1 MLKNSFFALCFI
13 LINAQAPTVV
23 RAQTGINTQKLE
35 LALNHLQNDWDLQY
49 ANLSFCA
56 IEVESNQIVAQRNPN
71 VALIPA
77 SSLKVITTATAL
89 AVLGKDF
96 KFKTELQYSGQVQNG
111 TLYGNLYIK
120 GFGDPSLGSPRMV
133 GAADM
138 PTVLATWQEAVKK
151 AGIQRIEGAVIGDG
165 SYFDDEVIPYT
176 WQWGDMG
183 NYYGAGAFGLNFY
196 DNYYTLNYQQTN
208 KVGETPALKSVVPT
222 VPFLKIDHQLTLGER
237 GSGDNGYIFAALHEP
252 NITVRGTIPAG
263 GGVFG
268 LQGANPMP
276 DLYAAVALTE
286 QLKLSG
292 INCSRPANCQ
302 RLHKINEARQ
312 TFHTHFSPALT
323 EIVKH
328 INEESR
334 NMYCEVLIKAMG
346 VKKYNNSSFAKGIA
360 VVSEFWAGKGVDM
373 RGFFVSDGS
382 GLSARNAIPSKIFAQ
397 IMRLIYKDNQTFGD
411 FYNMLAVAGSTG
423 TLSTFARNSPVAN
436 NIHAKSGSMSRVRS
450 YTGYVTNK
458 GGKLISFSIVVNNFS
473 CSGAMI
479 KQKLEEILI
488 QLASTN

>member
-1 MLKNSFFALCFI
+1 MLKNIILNCCFI
-13 LINAQAPTVV
+13 FASCQFIGLYAQ
-23 RAQTGINTQKLE
+23 INTQKLE
-35 LALNHLQNDWDLQY
+35 LALNNLQNDVDLQF
-49 ANLSFCA
+49 ANFSFCA
-56 IEVESNQIVAQRNPN
+56 IDIESNQIISQRNPN
-71 VALIPA
+71 TALIPA

-96 KFKTELQYSGQVQNG
+96 KFKTELQHSGQIVNG
-111 TLYGNLYIK
+111 SLKGNLYIK
-120 GFGDPSLGSPRMV
+120 GYGDPTLASPRMV

-138 PTVLATWQEAVKK
+138 TNLFNNYTEALKK

-196 DNYYTLNYQQTN
+196 DNYYSLNYYQTN
-208 KVGETPALKSVVPT
+208 RVGETPVLKSVSPAI
-222 VPFLKIDHQLTLGER
+222 PFLKIDHQLSFGVK

-263 GGVFG
+263 SGVFT

-276 DLYAAVALTE
+276 DLYTAVAFTE
-286 QLKLSG
+286 HLKMAG
-292 INCSRPANCQ
+292 ISCSQTATCQ
-302 RLHKINEARQ
+302 RLYKINENRQ
-312 TFHTHFSPALT
+312 VFYTHYSPLLT
-323 EIVKH
+323 DIVKH

-334 NMYCEVLIKAMG
+334 NMYCEVLIKAMAM
-346 VKKYNNSSFAKGIA
+346 KKYNVSSFEKGVA
-360 VVSEFWAGKGVDM
+360 VVNEFWAAKGVDM

-397 IMRLIYKDNQTFGD
+397 IMRLIYKDNNTFGD

-473 CSGAMI
+473 CSGSMI

-488 QLASTN
+488 QLASTY